1 MILGKFVPDDS
12 TVVLI
17 LQVFAPR
24 YRILVIIGFSF
35 PVPLKVSRER
45 LYLGL
50 VCFPHCC
57 LSKEFTTQIQV
68 CMVIIVKYTP
78 MLLKCLI
85 IAYNMISKLSSV
97 IGKLF
102 TAYMELDS

>member
-1 MILGKFVPDDS
+1 
-12 TVVLI
+12 
-17 LQVFAPR
+17 
-24 YRILVIIGFSF
+24 
-35 PVPLKVSRER
+35 
-45 LYLGL
+45 
-50 VCFPHCC
+50 
-57 LSKEFTTQIQV
+57 
-68 CMVIIVKYTP
+68 MVIIVKYTP